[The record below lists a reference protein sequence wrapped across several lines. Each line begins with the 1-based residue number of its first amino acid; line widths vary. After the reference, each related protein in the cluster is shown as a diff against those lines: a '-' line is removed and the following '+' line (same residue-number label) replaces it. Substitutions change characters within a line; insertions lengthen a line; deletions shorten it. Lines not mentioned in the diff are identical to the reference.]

1 VILPFGEDVMEI
13 IASKKGSILPLYI
26 FVAAIGILFLCIGI
40 AIGEFYY
47 IGAGA
52 LIFIVGMAITLDFCR
67 FPMTLI
73 TLGSD
78 GMLYLPRSV
87 TVNPRE
93 ITDVSYRR
101 ASARSIQYKW
111 GTVIITTYSDTYK
124 LRYTADCESVSKRL
138 TELMYE
144 SKQTI

>member
-1 VILPFGEDVMEI
+1 MEI
-13 IASKKGSILPLYI
+13 IASKKAAILPLYI
-26 FVAAIGILFLCIGI
+26 FVAAIGILFLSIGI
-40 AIGEFYY
+40 AMGEFYY

-52 LIFIVGMAITLDFCR
+52 LIFIVGIAIIVDFCR
-67 FPMTLI
+67 FPMTLVA
-73 TLGSD
+73 LGRD
-78 GMLYLPRSV
+78 GMIYLPKGEAVKPS
-87 TVNPRE
+87 E

-101 ASARSIQYKW
+101 ASARAIQYKW

-124 LRYTADCESVSKRL
+124 LRYTEDCESVSKRL